1 MVIICNIE
9 SGLNVT
15 VFIATYGAPWLQEY
29 SLFKPGPL
37 LRFSLV
43 LQVYNGYLNSCP
55 SGEPRLGAC
64 CLFLL
69 GVFMLSNFN
78 SKLIKISSVEVF

>member
-15 VFIATYGAPWLQEY
+15 VFIAICGAPWLQEY

-43 LQVYNGYLNSCP
+43 AQVYNGYLNSCP
-55 SGEPRLGAC
+55 CGEPRLWIQ
-64 CLFLL
+64 LF
-69 GVFMLSNFN
+69 V
-78 SKLIKISSVEVF
+78 SVRCFHITALQF